1 MLEFDIN
8 HSQISYSLKTHEQY
22 SVAAGGEN
30 YGLGNFLV
38 DYLTTWIRASAAK
51 VCCSFWTLW
60 RNTLFMINRTVSMC
74 SDMTRISTWIAD
86 WKT

>member
-38 DYLTTWIRASAAK
+38 DYED
-51 VCCSFWTLW
+51 
-60 RNTLFMINRTVSMC
+60 RTRVQQRYVAVSGLC
-74 SDMTRISTWIAD
+74 GEILCL
-86 WKT
+86 